1 MDLQNDFDKNKI
13 KKKPVSETDSL
24 RERYQVSHMIR
35 KKQVRTRIILLNAAI
50 ALIVIM
56 IMLVFEVTALNKEP
70 ATSQN
75 AAETSSQKDAKKN
88 SDKKDENTV
97 ADSDENTGNA
107 TEKSNG
113 QWIRKNLDASKPM
126 VALTFDD
133 GPNGMVT
140 KKIIATLNK
149 YHQKATFFCVCNR
162 IPKYN
167 NADVVKRA
175 YVSGNQI
182 ASHTYGHVILTS
194 LKSPNSIRQ
203 QVTQANQV
211 IQDVIGCEPTVLRP
225 PGGFVNDKVKKSVDL
240 PLIGWSIDT
249 EDWKSRNCHK
259 ILLKCQSIE
268 DGDIVLMHDLYPT
281 TAQAVA
287 KLVPRLVKKGYQL
300 VTIDELFY
308 YKKIR
313 LENGKIYYN
322 GK

>member
-1 MDLQNDFDKNKI
+1 M
-13 KKKPVSETDSL
+13 

-56 IMLVFEVTALNKEP
+56 IMLVFEVTSLNKVP
-70 ATSQN
+70 ATSRN
-75 AAETSSQKDAKKN
+75 ASETSAQKKTEKK
-88 SDKKDENTV
+88 SGDKDKNTV
-97 ADSDENTGNA
+97 DDSGNTGNE

-194 LKSPNSIRQ
+194 LKSPNSIKS

-211 IQDVIGCEPTVLRP
+211 IKEVIGCEATALRP

-240 PLIGWSIDT
+240 PLIGWSVDT

-313 LENGKIYYN
+313 LENGKIYYS

>member
-1 MDLQNDFDKNKI
+1 MDLQNGFDKKNI
-13 KKKPVSETDSL
+13 NKKPVSETGSL

-56 IMLVFEVTALNKEP
+56 IMLVFEVTSLNKVP
-70 ATSQN
+70 ATSRN
-75 AAETSSQKDAKKN
+75 ASETSAQKKTEKK
-88 SDKKDENTV
+88 SGDKDKNTV
-97 ADSDENTGNA
+97 DDSGNTGNE

-194 LKSPNSIRQ
+194 LKSPNSIKS

-211 IQDVIGCEPTVLRP
+211 IKEVIGCEATALRP

-240 PLIGWSIDT
+240 PLIGWSVDT

-313 LENGKIYYN
+313 LENGKIYYS

>member
-1 MDLQNDFDKNKI
+1 MDLQNGFDEKKI

-70 ATSQN
+70 ETSEN
-75 AAETSSQKDAKKN
+75 AAEISSQKNTKKK
-88 SDKKDENTV
+88 SDNKDENTV
-97 ADSDENTGNA
+97 DDSENTGDE

-133 GPNGMVT
+133 GPNGIVT

-194 LKSPNSIRQ
+194 LKSPNSIKR

-211 IQDVIGCEPTVLRP
+211 IKDVIGCEPTALRP